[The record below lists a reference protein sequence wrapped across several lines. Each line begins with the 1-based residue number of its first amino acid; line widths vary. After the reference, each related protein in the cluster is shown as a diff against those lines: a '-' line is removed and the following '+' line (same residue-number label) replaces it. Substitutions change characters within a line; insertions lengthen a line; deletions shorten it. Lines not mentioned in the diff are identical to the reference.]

1 MLNKDFIY
9 LQLLKTPINIGKYKG
24 EILRDVFNSQEGRKY
39 LKFLINKK
47 ELKRNGLVQVLK
59 RIFNE
64 GLL

>member
-9 LQLLKTPINIGKYKG
+9 RQLLKTPINIGKYKG